1 MSENAYDLTLFI
13 KNSFDGT
20 IEYLKKNNIEIEGKL
35 SLVTLESYEEYQQ
48 KYGTNP
54 RIHVGEYDRMRNEVH
69 IIKNRLKEV
78 IDENIRHFNKN
89 FIGNLFA
96 ITHNG
101 ILWPVYKNDDDIEK
115 LIANAVTDS
124 IVTHE
129 IGHALLHFIGNNNE
143 WNASFFEYLIYFY
156 KNELYKYPE
165 VYKIME
171 ENVEICEKYINKE
184 NPSSPY
190 SLGSRLAPYSFGSC
204 FANDIIYV
212 YENVLNK
219 NKESPK
225 LNIKDIIEKLKFF
238 SKDYYVEIT
247 KTFNMILS
255 DYISIAKTLNT
266 KYAMLSWITNCLL
279 EKPPNMTNNI

>member
-1 MSENAYDLTLFI
+1 MI
-13 KNSFDGT
+13 
-20 IEYLKKNNIEIEGKL
+20 
-35 SLVTLESYEEYQQ
+35 TLESYEEYQQ

-78 IDENIRHFNKN
+78 IDEDIRLFNKN
-89 FIGNLFA
+89 FVGNLFT
-96 ITHNG
+96 ISHNG
-101 ILWPVYKNDDDIEK
+101 ILWPVYKNDNDIEK
-115 LIANAVTDS
+115 VITKAVIDS

-129 IGHALLHFIGNNNE
+129 IGHAVLHFIGSNSE
-143 WNASFFEYLIYFY
+143 WSASFFEFLVYFY

-171 ENVEICEKYINKE
+171 ENAEICERYIKKE
-184 NPSSPY
+184 NPSPY
-190 SLGSRLAPYSFGSC
+190 SLGSRLAPYALGSC
-204 FANDIIYV
+204 FANDLIYA
-212 YENVLNK
+212 YENILNK
-219 NKESPK
+219 DKPSPK

-247 KTFNMILS
+247 RTFNGILI
-255 DYISIAKTLNT
+255 DYIIIAKTLNA

-279 EKPPNMTNNI
+279 EKLPNVMDNING

>member
-78 IDENIRHFNKN
+78 INRDINDPDKI
-89 FIGNLFA
+89 FIGNLF
-96 ITHNG
+96 TVYHNG
-101 ILWPVYKNDDDIEK
+101 ILWPVYKNDNDIEK
-115 LIANAVTDS
+115 VIANAVTDS

-129 IGHALLHFIGNNNE
+129 IGHSIVGDE
-143 WNASFFEYLIYFY
+143 WRTSAFEFLVYFY

-171 ENVEICEKYINKE
+171 ENVEICDEYIKKKD
-184 NPSSPY
+184 PSSSY
-190 SLGSRLAPYSFGSC
+190 SLGSPLAPYSFGSC

-225 LNIKDIIEKLKFF
+225 LNIKDTIEKFKYF

-247 KTFNMILS
+247 RTLNMILI
-255 DYISIAKTLNT
+255 DYIDIAKTLNA
-266 KYAMLSWITNCLL
+266 KYTILSWITNCLL
-279 EKPPNMTNNI
+279 EKPPNMINNI